1 MAAQNGNTDCV
12 RLLLQGGADKDA
24 ITFVRCHLSSYWAAS
39 TPRFA
44 CLCVTTVDDD
54 WAVYKRTIAKI

>member
-24 ITFVRCHLSSYWAAS
+24 ITFVRCDVASYWAES

-44 CLCVTTVDDD
+44 CLCGDNPVDDN
-54 WAVYKRTIAKI
+54 WGVMSI